1 MLFSIH
7 KVKKTSTVARWL
19 GNCIILLLS
28 SLLPINLVAK
38 AGHQTQDAAR
48 RERPEHLRSA
58 AGLAVG
64 DLSQPE
70 RLLQEES
77 PPGVVGEEMALHPS
91 P

>member
-1 MLFSIH
+1 MAGELYHPVALFPTAD
-7 KVKKTSTVARWL
+7 KF
-19 GNCIILLLS
+19 GGQ
-28 SLLPINLVAK
+28 
-38 AGHQTQDAAR
+38 AGHQTQDAAG

-77 PPGVVGEEMALHPS
+77 PPGLGGEEMALHPS